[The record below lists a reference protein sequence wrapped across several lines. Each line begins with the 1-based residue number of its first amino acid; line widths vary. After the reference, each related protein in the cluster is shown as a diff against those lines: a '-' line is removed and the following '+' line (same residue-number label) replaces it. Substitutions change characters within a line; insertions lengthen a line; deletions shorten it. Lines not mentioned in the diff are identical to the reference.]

1 MKTLLILIAIILLNG
16 CSPHLNPNGTP
27 NRVHGLTGKEAVKKQ
42 QKQGVPFEKTGKLW
56 K

>member
-1 MKTLLILIAIILLNG
+1 MKTLLTLLAIILING
-16 CSPHLNPNGTP
+16 CTPHLNPNGTP

-42 QKQGVPFEKTGKLW
+42 QKNQFVSWKTGKLW